1 MCNHLNKYQV
11 KIENGLHSIDRTDP
25 TRKNQKSQRL
35 GMDLQ
40 NVLSLL
46 KLNHNNLHSRTFID
60 SFFRIKCFLPHQCF
74 S

>member
-1 MCNHLNKYQV
+1 VN
-11 KIENGLHSIDRTDP
+11 IENGLHSIDRTNS
-25 TRKNQKSQRL
+25 TRENQKSQRI

-46 KLNHNNLHSRTFID
+46 NNNSHSRTFID
-60 SFFRIKCFLPHQCF
+60 SFFGIKCFLPHQCF

>member
-1 MCNHLNKYQV
+1 MCNHLNKYEV

-25 TRKNQKSQRL
+25 TRKNKKSQRI

-46 KLNHNNLHSRTFID
+46 KNNLHSRTFID
-60 SFFRIKCFLPHQCF
+60 SFFGIKCFLPQQCF